1 MKVYHGKNNNRGI
14 RDYNRRRLGNPLF
27 KNKTRQKR
35 RTRDFGHIRR
45 IILLVILGVALVGGL
60 WYLFWS
66 QAFRITEIEI
76 EGAGADTEQ
85 IIRDILEER
94 LQERRFLLLP
104 QSAIFIYDANQ
115 ASQDVLDQ
123 IFLDQLEIRKRLPHT
138 LTVNLQE
145 RTAVAAFIDGGDIL
159 ALDESGHVIRSLT
172 RRERISL
179 TDLPE
184 SVGQVDSGELGAE
197 SVDVAEIEGVTE
209 ETGEPDLEE
218 LRRNSN
224 PMPLVLDRQTAA
236 GGYEP
241 GDQPVS
247 PEVLLLIL
255 QVHDRLA
262 DVTGSGVRWY
272 SLESAKDTVDVLNR
286 AGWHV
291 YLTTMIPFDKQAERL
306 TLVLKEKIGERKN
319 ELEYVDLR
327 YDERIF
333 FRFIDEEE

>member
-1 MKVYHGKNNNRGI
+1 
-14 RDYNRRRLGNPLF
+14 
-27 KNKTRQKR
+27 
-35 RTRDFGHIRR
+35 
-45 IILLVILGVALVGGL
+45 
-60 WYLFWS
+60 
-66 QAFRITEIEI
+66 
-76 EGAGADTEQ
+76 
-85 IIRDILEER
+85 
-94 LQERRFLLLP
+94 
-104 QSAIFIYDANQ
+104 
-115 ASQDVLDQ
+115 
-123 IFLDQLEIRKRLPHT
+123 
-138 LTVNLQE
+138 
-145 RTAVAAFIDGGDIL
+145 VAAFIDGGDIL